1 MSQLGKW
8 ENILEYQW
16 DIVYNLIALRILSTV
31 MITFSLLTHNCD
43 SNRGDRTMK
52 RIGRLVWRRIDR
64 YMVVVG
70 LCIAGTGCDLLP
82 SDGPNANGML
92 AHASVNLKANPVM
105 RFALVGIDSRIARDA
120 EQFYQPAMIVVP
132 AAFQQIGSFGR
143 AGVGDV
149 LRVTIWEA
157 GDVGLFG
164 KDRKGADMTV
174 RVDVDGTIALPF
186 TGRLPVAGRRLS
198 EIETAIVSRLEGQAV
213 QPQATVMVVDNVSSA
228 ASVQGDV
235 GKPGPY
241 PVAKAN
247 LRLLDMI
254 AIAGGAKYPPYETRV
269 RITRGR
275 STMSVSLQDVI
286 DQPEKFNVSV
296 AAGDTLLLTRN
307 AQKFLALGAVAQP
320 GEQVFR
326 RSPLTLSDGL
336 GQALGLDPSRSDAK
350 GIYLFRREPVELA
363 RRYGVQLLPED
374 RDTVPIVYQLDLKAP
389 QSFFVMSGF
398 PVRPNDILYVSAAP
412 LAEVARFMQILSGA
426 TATVAI
432 PRTLA
437 GNYPS
442 GQ

>member
-1 MSQLGKW
+1 
-8 ENILEYQW
+8 
-16 DIVYNLIALRILSTV
+16 
-31 MITFSLLTHNCD
+31 
-43 SNRGDRTMK
+43 MK
-52 RIGRLVWRRIDR
+52 RIGRLVRCHINRSMILL
-64 YMVVVG
+64 G
-70 LCIAGTGCDLLP
+70 LCLATGCDLLP

-92 AHASVNLKANPVM
+92 AQASVNLKANPVM
-105 RFALVGIDSRIARDA
+105 RFALVGIDPRISRDA
-120 EQFYQPAMIVVP
+120 EQFYHPKETPVP
-132 AAFQQIGSFGR
+132 TAFQQPGSFGR

-149 LRVTIWEA
+149 LRVTVWEA
-157 GDVGLFG
+157 GDSGLFG
-164 KDRKGADMTV
+164 RDRKGTDMTV

-198 EIETAIVSRLEGQAV
+198 EIEAAVVSRLEGQAA
-213 QPQATVMVVDNVSSA
+213 QPQATVLVVDNVSSS

-241 PVAKAN
+241 PVTKAN

-254 AIAGGAKYPPYETRV
+254 AHAGGAKYPPYETAV

-275 STMSVSLQDVI
+275 STMFISLQDVI
-286 DQPEKFNVSV
+286 DQPEKYNVPV
-296 AAGDTLLLTRN
+296 AAGDALLVSRN
-307 AQKFLALGAVAQP
+307 SQKFLALGAVLQP
-320 GEQVFR
+320 GEQLFR

-350 GIYLFRREPVELA
+350 AVYLFRREPVELA
-363 RRYGVQLLPED
+363 RRYGVQLLAED
-374 RDTVPIVYQLDLKAP
+374 RDTVPIVYQLDLKSP

-398 PVRPNDILYVSAAP
+398 PMRSNDILYVSAAP

-432 PRTLA
+432 PRTLG